1 MSLEMN
7 DLDHVLKLAHLDIS
21 EEEKRAYLPQLQSTL
36 GFMQSMDN
44 LDLEGV
50 EPSAYA
56 NNQAQYLREDT
67 PENQADLFFE
77 KNAPDWEDGYFSVPK
92 IVGDAS

>member
-1 MSLEMN
+1 MSLEMK
-7 DLDHVLKLAHLDIS
+7 DLNHVLKLAHLDIS
-21 EEEKRAYLPQLQSTL
+21 EEEKQAYLPQLQSTL
-36 GFMQSMDN
+36 AFMQSMDN

-56 NNQAQYLREDT
+56 TNQAQYLRVDE
-67 PENQADLFFE
+67 PENQSDLFFE

-92 IVGDAS
+92 IIGGES